1 MDVEL
6 LKSQL
11 LHRKI
16 TIGRF
21 RLPYSYEQTKDML
34 LAAYQAEVEYEQ
46 TKDMLLAAYQAEVE
60 YRCRHFTTCEEFES
74 QREQIAR
81 FLTRNSEK
89 FGLFFSGMCG
99 NGKTTW
105 LKAIRTLINSLNLR
119 HPQTNSSYSV
129 RTLINS
135 LNLRHPQ
142 TNSSY
147 SVSLWNARELAYRC
161 KDEYQEWARIARLPI
176 LAIDDFGTDPKEII
190 SFGNCL
196 TPMIDLITKGM
207 RNSCSPFLRQISHF
221 HRLRKNMRNVSP
233 TGLLKWSC
241 PSGLATVHTGA
252 DIFSKQVKT

>member
-1 MDVEL
+1 MKEQNQNESTVDVEL

-34 LAAYQAEVEYEQ
+34 LAAYQAEVEY
-46 TKDMLLAAYQAEVE
+46 
-60 YRCRHFTTCEEFES
+60 RCR
-74 QREQIAR
+74 
-81 FLTRNSEK
+81 
-89 FGLFFSGMCG
+89 MCG

-105 LKAIRTLINSLNLR
+105 LKAI
-119 HPQTNSSYSV
+119 

-196 TPMIDLITKGM
+196 TPMIDLITK
-207 RNSCSPFLRQISHF
+207 RYEEQLFTLFTTNLTFSQIKEKYEERIAD
-221 HRLRKNMRNVSP
+221 RLIEMVVPIRFGNGSYRS
-233 TGLLKWSC
+233 
-241 PSGLATVHTGA
+241 
-252 DIFSKQVKT
+252 

>member
-1 MDVEL
+1 MKEQNQNESTVDVEL

-34 LAAYQAEVEYEQ
+34 LAAYQAEVEY
-46 TKDMLLAAYQAEVE
+46 
-60 YRCRHFTTCEEFES
+60 RCRHFTTCEEFES

-81 FLTRNSEK
+81 FLTGNSEK

-105 LKAIRTLINSLNLR
+105 LKAI
-119 HPQTNSSYSV
+119 

-176 LAIDDFGTDPKEII
+176 LAIDDFAGQT
-190 SFGNCL
+190 
-196 TPMIDLITKGM
+196 
-207 RNSCSPFLRQISHF
+207 R
-221 HRLRKNMRNVSP
+221 RKSSVSAIVLP
-233 TGLLKWSC
+233 L
-241 PSGLATVHTGA
+241 
-252 DIFSKQVKT
+252 